1 MKKLNKKGFTIV
13 ELVIVIA
20 VIAIL
25 AGVLIPTFAGITNKA
40 KNNAALQEARN
51 IYTVYVSQVNAQ
63 VEDEVYVKVEDKTF
77 KVVKG
82 QMEAEPIKTTPS
94 TGIWVEKAD
103 EDTVT
108 ISCVATCAD
117 ANIDN
122 KCDVCGYKLPVE
134 VPDDTTTTT
143 TNKADDTTTT
153 NKADDTAKPDENS
166 TKPTTNNDEPADVE
180 NTENLTPDDTTEP
193 TENINVDNNNND
205 NDDNKNS
212 VWLIIGIILVLV
224 AGTVVVVVLMKK
236 KKDNK

>member
-1 MKKLNKKGFTIV
+1 MKNNRKGFTIV

-117 ANIDN
+117 ANTDN
-122 KCDVCGYKLPVE
+122 KCDVCGNCITHVDEKGTISG
-134 VPDDTTTTT
+134 DTETG
-143 TNKADDTTTT
+143 NGQCDICGQ
-153 NKADDTAKPDENS
+153 
-166 TKPTTNNDEPADVE
+166 V
-180 NTENLTPDDTTEP
+180 
-193 TENINVDNNNND
+193 IDN
-205 NDDNKNS
+205 
-212 VWLIIGIILVLV
+212 
-224 AGTVVVVVLMKK
+224 
-236 KKDNK
+236 